1 MRRMRLFPYAL
12 RVIVVSCCFAQAER
26 AAATDTNL
34 LSLGSNDNGK
44 RVAVAVGQA
53 IEITLQTIGPQQYGA
68 PKISSHAVHFENV
81 ALKMPPN
88 PGGTTQ
94 VLRFQAVAEG
104 EATIQLISI
113 NPENVFVV
121 TIEIGP
127 GTAHASRPPVP
138 DQANTEAWANAWT
151 NLLNDARQSFV
162 PSRPRMTSAEVEL
175 VVANPGPS
183 QDSVTL
189 TVLNSTGEPLVQ
201 VSRVVQAAN
210 CSHVVFTFP
219 NGGLA
224 LSLGRV
230 YYVQLVGGDL
240 FGWKYTKGGYKN
252 GAASFNGKPL
262 LSDRNGNFLFRTYAD
277 D

>member
-1 MRRMRLFPYAL
+1 LLTLLMENRFPRIWVADAENRDLRQLLWHRHRLVQMRT
-12 RVIVVSCCFAQAER
+12 RVMNQLHV
-26 AAATDTNL
+26 
-34 LSLGSNDNGK
+34 
-44 RVAVAVGQA
+44 
-53 IEITLQTIGPQQYGA
+53 
-68 PKISSHAVHFENV
+68 V
-81 ALKMPPN
+81 ALN
-88 PGGTTQ
+88 EG
-94 VLRFQAVAEG
+94 LRRKKALWRPAGRSEL
-104 EATIQLISI
+104 ES
-113 NPENVFVV
+113 NVFAV

-127 GTAHASRPPVP
+127 RTAHASPPPVP
-138 DQANTEAWANAWT
+138 DQANTAAWANAWT
-151 NLLNDARQSFV
+151 NLLNDARQSFI

-240 FGWKYTKGGYKN
+240 FGWKYTEGGYKN

-262 LSDRNGNFLFRTYAD
+262 MSARNGNFLFRTYAD